1 MAEVG
6 IRDLKAHLSE
16 HLQRVQGGLRLIVT
30 DRGRAIA
37 TITPVGKPET
47 PAWVLRMVADGLA
60 TWHGGNG
67 GRPIGMNPPVKS
79 KGKPASLMVIEDRG

>member
-6 IRDLKAHLSE
+6 IRELKAHLSE
-16 HLQRVQGGLRLIVT
+16 HLKRVQGGLRLIVT

-37 TITPVGKPET
+37 TITPVGQPQA

-60 TWHGGNG
+60 TWNG
-67 GRPIGMNPPVKS
+67 GKPVGLNPRLKS
-79 KGKPASLMVIEDRG
+79 KGKSASRMVIEDRR